1 LGDDVPRSFVRS
13 PLPREYWVLWTGT
26 LVNRAGTFIE
36 PFAVLYLTSQRGF
49 TPSQV
54 GIALVAFG
62 AGAVLSQLVG
72 GWTADHI
79 GRRATLVWGMV
90 ACAVCITL
98 LAVARGLGP
107 ICSAAFLF
115 GLASDLYRPASNA
128 IVTDLVE
135 PPQRPRAFALLF
147 WAVNLGFSIASV
159 AAGFLAGV
167 SYTLLFVVD
176 AATCLVFAL
185 VILLGI
191 RVDPPRPASLDLENP
206 AGFRTALRDPVMI
219 ALVTLTVLSTTVYFQ
234 NTVTL
239 PLAMLDHGLQPRDYG
254 LVIALNGILI
264 VALQP
269 FSIRLLAGFARLRV
283 LAVSYVLIGV
293 GFWLTGFASSSWGYA
308 GTVLVW
314 TLGEIGTAGLLGSL
328 VSDLAPP
335 EARGRYAA
343 VWGTSFGIAT
353 LIAPLV
359 GTRLYQYVGPSALW
373 TACLA
378 GGVVAALGCLV
389 LEPTVQRRLE
399 TVTGPLPSP
408 A

>member
-1 LGDDVPRSFVRS
+1 V

-49 TPSQV
+49 TPSEV

-62 AGAVLSQLVG
+62 FGAVHSQLVG

-90 ACAVCITL
+90 ACAVCIVL

-128 IVTDLVE
+128 LVTDVVE

-147 WAVNLGFSIASV
+147 WAVNLGFSVASV
-159 AAGFLAGV
+159 AAGFVAGI

-185 VILLGI
+185 VVLVGI
-191 RVDPPRPASLDLENP
+191 RADPPRPPALDLENP
-206 AGFRTALRDPVMI
+206 AGFRTALRDPVML
-219 ALVTLTVLSTTVYFQ
+219 ALVGLTVLSASVYFQ

-239 PLAMLDHGLQPRDYG
+239 PLSMLSDGLQPRDYG
-254 LVIALNGILI
+254 LVISINGILI

-269 FSIRLLAGFARLRV
+269 FAIRLLGRFDRLRV
-283 LAVSYVLIGV
+283 LAAANVLLGV
-293 GFWLTGFASSSWGYA
+293 GFWLTDFATSAWGYA
-308 GTVLVW
+308 GTVVVW
-314 TLGEIGTAGLLGSL
+314 TLGEIGTAGLVGSL
-328 VSDLAPP
+328 VADLAPP
-335 EARGRYAA
+335 EARGRYQA
-343 VWGTSFGIAT
+343 VWGSSFGLAT
-353 LIAPLV
+353 LVAPLV

-373 TACLA
+373 AACLL
-378 GGVVAALGCLV
+378 GGLGAAVGFVMLQPSV
-389 LEPTVQRRLE
+389 RRRLGAA
-399 TVTGPLPSP
+399 TRPLPSP